1 MKKSTKKQ
9 KLYKLS
15 LPVLLVAIVVVFFL
29 LPLIPPSEER
39 KERCI
44 ADLEYERCYALVIDG
59 KPTLFLN
66 DLNQGSLTTSV
77 ATHRDS
83 VYWSHTF
90 LKGCWIKKNIAFPY
104 SRGRMVT
111 ENPDYSSDSLL
122 TSLNDHI
129 GDVIDNNIN
138 LLETECKRMKRIV
151 RQIEYYLDVHNVNDE
166 GYNAIASLAEK
177 VIDARHNRERTLA
190 ILKSLKPHQ
199 RVELKQLQRY
209 TLLYKDTTGTVRR
222 HPCTILD
229 DTYGQRLCY
238 LQTERHFMPDS
249 AQAIYHHILTSDYVN
264 KIIRTHPQPLPK
276 GGEFDILPA
285 NESNQNPS
293 LGEGHR
299 VGSTIHYQGELAD
312 GKRNGHGI
320 LIDNARIEYYDGMW
334 ENDKRNGFGFAV
346 DSLGKF
352 RIGEWNDDQYKGER
366 LVYTNERIYG
376 IDISRYQH
384 DIGKK
389 HYAINWD
396 NIRITHLGT
405 ISKKRVEGNIDYPV
419 SFVYIKC
426 SEGISIL
433 NRYYKAD
440 YAAARKRGMHVG
452 SYHFFSTKTNATQQA
467 NHFLA
472 NARIQQGDFPPVL
485 DLEPYPSQIKEMG
498 GAEVMF
504 DRVRTW
510 LQIVEK
516 RTGMK
521 PILYVNQMFVNN
533 YLPLARD
540 IMRNYRVWIAR
551 YGEYKPDVRLVFW
564 QLSPDGR
571 VAGIR
576 GDVDINVFNGY
587 KDQWDNFLNSLEPQ
601 HTDTLAAVIGQ

>member
-1 MKKSTKKQ
+1 MPSARWAVTSLMKKSTKKQ
-9 KLYKLS
+9 KLFKLS

-59 KPTLFLN
+59 KPALYLN
-66 DLNQGSLTTSV
+66 NMEQGSLWTTIS
-77 ATHRDS
+77 TNPDS
-83 VYWSHTF
+83 IKWSHTT
-90 LKGCWIKKNIAFPY
+90 LKGCWINKYIALPY

-111 ENPDYSSDSLL
+111 ENPDYGSDSLL
-122 TSLNDHI
+122 TALNNRI
-129 GDVIDNNIN
+129 GTVIDNNIS
-138 LLETECKRMKRIV
+138 LLETECKRMKRIA
-151 RQIEYYLDVHNVNDE
+151 RQLDYYLDVHNVSDE
-166 GYNAIASLAEK
+166 GYNTIASLAEK
-177 VIDARHNRERTLA
+177 ANNERNNRERALG
-190 ILKSLKPHQ
+190 ILKEIKPTQ

-209 TLLYKDTTGTVRR
+209 TLLYNDTTGTPRR
-222 HPCTILD
+222 HPCKILD
-229 DTYGQRLCY
+229 DNYDNRLCY
-238 LQTERHFMPDS
+238 LQTVGHFMPKG
-249 AQAIYHHILTSDYVN
+249 AQAIYHHILTSDFVN
-264 KIIRTHPQPLPK
+264 KVVRTSPLHTPNVVYH
-276 GGEFDILPA
+276 GEETD
-285 NESNQNPS
+285 
-293 LGEGHR
+293 
-299 VGSTIHYQGELAD
+299 D
-312 GKRNGHGI
+312 KRNGHGI
-320 LIDNARIEYYDGMW
+320 LIDQSRMDYYDGMW
-334 ENDKRNGFGFAV
+334 ENDMRNGFGFAV
-346 DSLGKF
+346 DSTGKF
-352 RIGEWNDDQYKGER
+352 RVGEWNDDQYKGER

-426 SEGISIL
+426 SEGITIL

-587 KDQWDNFLNSLEPQ
+587 KDQWDNFLKSLEPQ

>member
-9 KLYKLS
+9 KLFKLS

-59 KPTLFLN
+59 KPALYLN
-66 DLNQGSLTTSV
+66 NMEQGSLWTTIS
-77 ATHRDS
+77 TSPDS
-83 VYWSHTF
+83 IKWSHTT
-90 LKGCWIKKNIAFPY
+90 LKGCWINKYIALPY

-111 ENPDYSSDSLL
+111 ENPDYGSDSLL
-122 TSLNDHI
+122 TALNNRI
-129 GDVIDNNIN
+129 GTVIDNNIS
-138 LLETECKRMKRIV
+138 LLETECKRMKRIA
-151 RQIEYYLDVHNVNDE
+151 RQLDYYLDVHNVSDE
-166 GYNAIASLAEK
+166 GYNTIASLAEK
-177 VIDARHNRERTLA
+177 ANNERNNRERALG
-190 ILKSLKPHQ
+190 ILKEIKPTQ

-209 TLLYKDTTGTVRR
+209 TLLYNDTTGTPRR
-222 HPCTILD
+222 HPCKILD
-229 DTYGQRLCY
+229 DNYDNRLCY
-238 LQTERHFMPDS
+238 LQTVGHFMPKG
-249 AQAIYHHILTSDYVN
+249 AQAIYHHILTSDFVN
-264 KIIRTHPQPLPK
+264 KVVRTSPLHTPNVVYH
-276 GGEFDILPA
+276 GEETD
-285 NESNQNPS
+285 
-293 LGEGHR
+293 
-299 VGSTIHYQGELAD
+299 D
-312 GKRNGHGI
+312 KRNGHGI
-320 LIDNARIEYYDGMW
+320 LIDQSRMDYYDGMW
-334 ENDKRNGFGFAV
+334 ENNMRNGFGFAV

-426 SEGISIL
+426 SEGITIL

-587 KDQWDNFLNSLEPQ
+587 KDQWDNFLKSLEPQ